1 MTPAVAKGSLLTA
14 AVTANPCCM
23 RPTLI
28 ATKKRPP
35 LMDTFDRT
43 HTYLRVSITD
53 RCNLRCT
60 YCMPAEGVQVNPREH
75 ILSFEEIHRLVRI
88 FAACGVNKVRLTGG
102 EPLVRKNLEDLVASI
117 SATSGIEAVA
127 LTTNGVLLAPRARDL
142 KKAGITHL
150 NMSLDTLRADRFEKI
165 ALRARL
171 TEVLEGITAALDAD
185 FIPLK
190 LNVVVIG
197 GTNDDEILDFVEFVR
212 HRPINVRF
220 IEYMPFDQNG
230 WNQKEFVPYA
240 QMLDLI
246 RARFPLVPPAQPQH
260 RSDVARDYQIE
271 GFAGS
276 VSFITSMTQDFCGD
290 CNRIRLTA
298 DGAIK
303 SCLFSNAELSL
314 RDAMRQGSSD
324 GDLEEL
330 IRLAITKKHAG
341 HAPMEELVKL
351 PNRSMIQIGG

>member
-1 MTPAVAKGSLLTA
+1 
-14 AVTANPCCM
+14 
-23 RPTLI
+23 
-28 ATKKRPP
+28 
-35 LMDTFDRT
+35 MDTFGRT
-43 HTYLRVSITD
+43 HTYLRVSVTD

-60 YCMPAEGVQVNPREH
+60 YCMPAEGVQLKPRNH

-88 FAACGVNKVRLTGG
+88 FTSCGVNKVRLTGG
-102 EPLVRKNLEDLVASI
+102 EPLIRKNLKDLVALI
-117 SATSGIEAVA
+117 AATSGIDTVA
-127 LTTNGVLLAPRARDL
+127 LTTNGVLLGRRARDL
-142 KKAGITHL
+142 KNAGITHL
-150 NMSLDTLRADRFEKI
+150 NISLDTLRPDRFEKI

-171 TEVLEGITAALDAD
+171 TEVLESINAAVDAG
-185 FIPLK
+185 FTPLK

-212 HRPINVRF
+212 RRPINVRF

-240 QMLDLI
+240 RMLDLV
-246 RARFPLVPPAQPQH
+246 RARFPLMPSDQPQH
-260 RSDVARDYQIE
+260 RCDVARDYQIE
-271 GFAGS
+271 GFHGS

-314 RDAMRQGSSD
+314 RDALRQGSCD
-324 GDLEEL
+324 DELEEM
-330 IRLAITKKHAG
+330 IRSAVMKKHAG

-351 PNRSMIQIGG
+351 PNRAMIQIGG